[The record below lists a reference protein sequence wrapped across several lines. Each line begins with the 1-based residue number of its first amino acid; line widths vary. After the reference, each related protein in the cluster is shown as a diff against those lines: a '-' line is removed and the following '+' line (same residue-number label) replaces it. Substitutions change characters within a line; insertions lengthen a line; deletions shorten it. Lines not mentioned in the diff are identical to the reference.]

1 MSRSRDIASI
11 MGATEAE
18 NTSNISL
25 GAGGGGTTVSF
36 VDSDGLLPSAGL
48 AGDSGDIVFSRS
60 SNKMFVGE
68 GSYWR
73 QYSTSTINPSVEMLI
88 VAGGGG
94 GQSGGGG
101 AGGFGGGAGGFG
113 AGQGYYI

>member
-1 MSRSRDIASI
+1 MSKSRTIA
-11 MGATEAE
+11 G
-18 NTSNISL
+18 NL
-25 GAGGGGTTVSF
+25 GASSGAPAEPTVSF
-36 VDSDGLLPSAGL
+36 VDSDGLLPSADL

-88 VAGGGG
+88 VGGGGG
-94 GQSGGGG
+94 GQSGGGCRR
-101 AGGFGGGAGGFG
+101 
-113 AGQGYYI
+113 ITLLRK